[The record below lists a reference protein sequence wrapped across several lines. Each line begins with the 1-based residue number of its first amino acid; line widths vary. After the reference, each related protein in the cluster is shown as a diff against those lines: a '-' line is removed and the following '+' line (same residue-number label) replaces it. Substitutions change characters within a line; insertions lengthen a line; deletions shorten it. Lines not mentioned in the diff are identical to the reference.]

1 MHVILTGAILLIVL
15 FLITTIGK
23 KINEPFTISHTT
35 ASPDVLLDN
44 SLQNSIHE
52 QDVKYGG
59 LNKYVFQTPMAS
71 YAQVTNN
78 KRHWDNPENGSA
90 LYPPINGTSL
100 YV

>member
-1 MHVILTGAILLIVL
+1 MHIIVTGAILLIVL

-23 KINEPFTISHTT
+23 KINEPFTVSHT
-35 ASPDVLLDN
+35 ASPDVLLDYT
-44 SLQNSIHE
+44 LQPTIQE

-78 KRHWDNPENGSA
+78 KRYWDNPENGSA
-90 LYPPINGTSL
+90 LYPPINGKSM